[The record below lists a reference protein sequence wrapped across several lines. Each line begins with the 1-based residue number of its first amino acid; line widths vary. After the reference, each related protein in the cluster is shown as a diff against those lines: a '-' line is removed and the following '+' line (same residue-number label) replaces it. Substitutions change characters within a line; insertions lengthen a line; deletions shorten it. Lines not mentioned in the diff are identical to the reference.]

1 MTLTSS
7 RLSRGG
13 RIVCEA
19 QETAVEG
26 HLDRRFFFRLCF
38 GLILLKPKL
47 GKEKEL
53 SFKKNV
59 FFWINKIVDIEI
71 EKVIIQ
77 GFVTEIIELKM
88 ELQWLL

>member
-1 MTLTSS
+1 
-7 RLSRGG
+7 
-13 RIVCEA
+13 
-19 QETAVEG
+19 
-26 HLDRRFFFRLCF
+26 
-38 GLILLKPKL
+38 LLKPKL

>member
-1 MTLTSS
+1 VRRR
-7 RLSRGG
+7 RLLSKVIW
-13 RIVCEA
+13 IV
-19 QETAVEG
+19 
-26 HLDRRFFFRLCF
+26 DFFFRLCF